1 MKRKFFLL
9 ILAVAMLVCVFSI
22 SVSAEDIVVNTITSE
37 TYGTVYQLSIDP
49 GLDEAHKYVSTLN
62 TIEDQGKDTEALV
75 IMTDGT
81 YYYVFP
87 TSYVVDEL
95 SNGKLSFTLTMGAG
109 SNYSSKQKGIN
120 NVFAEWAEAEGVTL
134 PTFEFTGTWSNTK
147 MNAFVRIELSADI
160 TYIDRNHCLIKSTNL
175 KEVRF
180 TRTVNCNG
188 AGGLFSG
195 NTALETV
202 VGLDT
207 YATNFKNVSSAFY
220 GCSSLVSVAL
230 PSDMTSIPNE
240 MFYNCTSFTGISNW
254 DELKNNITSIGQDA
268 FNNCDALVSIEL
280 PALTSIGARA
290 FAYCAEL
297 TTVDLTGS
305 SFVKLNS
312 AFRNCPKLDGIVLP
326 DTVDGISQD
335 GFHGCSSLTSIVIP
349 RDCTYIGNYAFN
361 GCSSLAVI
369 DMSKA
374 VNLKSSGNSS
384 FGGVIVEELHFP
396 EGFESFGGISTY
408 TLKVLT
414 FPDSTTSLSVIKGS
428 ITEFRVPLGVTS
440 LGNKT
445 FDYCSSLETVTIHG
459 GVTSIVTGKNNPT
472 FFGTSLSKL
481 TTIYYTGTEDDE
493 LAASLAV
500 AAPNAMIVFADHCE
514 TYLGGHAWLGQDK
527 VILDSYFTDITVGDS
542 CAECAKSQIK
552 QTINALFISKGISA
566 KTFGNDIGLVQG
578 YEVNMAAIEE
588 YRTYVSDFDFGI
600 LAYANV
606 AGGAVAPKPGDDK
619 VVDIVFDKTANSY
632 IEVKVTGI
640 PVDFYGA
647 PIVFCIYAT
656 EGDKLYYLDNGNT
669 TETIVGSTYNNVV
682 NN

>member
-1 MKRKFFLL
+1 MKRKLFLL

-37 TYGTVYQLSIDP
+37 TYGTVYQLSADP

-62 TIEDQGKDTEALV
+62 TIEDKGSDTEALA
-75 IMTDGT
+75 ILTDGT

-87 TSYVVDEL
+87 SSYIVEEIL
-95 SNGKLSFTLTMGAG
+95 TGGEKGKFSLLLTTGAG
-109 SNYSSKQKGIN
+109 GSTSQKGVN
-120 NVFAEWAEAEGVTL
+120 VVFAEWNEAEGQSL
-134 PTFEFTGTWSNTK
+134 PTFAMTAKYGSTTIDSLVRFVIPSDVTYFDANHCMFRSATLVE
-147 MNAFVRIELSADI
+147 VRIPRSV
-160 TYIDRNHCLIKSTNL
+160 RIKS
-175 KEVRF
+175 
-180 TRTVNCNG
+180 G
-188 AGGLFSG
+188 SLFSG
-195 NTALETV
+195 CLQLTTV
-202 VGLDT
+202 QGFELVTNING
-207 YATNFKNVSSAFY
+207 ATSTFIN
-220 GCSSLVSVAL
+220 CTSLVSVKF
-230 PSDMTSIPNE
+230 PSDTTVIGKE
-240 MFYNCTSFTGISNW
+240 TFQNCTSFTGISNW

-280 PALTSIGARA
+280 PALTSIGTKA
-290 FAYCAEL
+290 FAYCDAL

-349 RDCTYIGNYAFN
+349 RDSTYIGNYAFN

-396 EGFESFGGISTY
+396 EGFETFGGISTY

-414 FPDSTTSLSVIKGS
+414 FPDSTTSLGVIKGS

-445 FDYCSSLETVTIHG
+445 FDFCSSLETVTIHG

-493 LAASLAV
+493 LAALLAV
-500 AAPNAMIVFADHCE
+500 AAPNATIVYADHCE
-514 TYLGGHAWLGQDK
+514 TYLGGHSWLG
-527 VILDSYFTDITVGDS
+527 VNEVVLDNYFTDIEVADS
-542 CAECAKSQIK
+542 CAECKKNQAKQI
-552 QTINALFISKGISA
+552 ISPLFVSKGISA
-566 KTFGNDIGLVQG
+566 KTYGDDIGLVQG
-578 YEVNMAAIEE
+578 YEINKAAIEA
-588 YRTYVSDFDFGI
+588 YKAYVPDFNFGI

-606 AGGAVAPKPGDDK
+606 TGGAVAPKPGDDK

-632 IEVKVTGI
+632 LEVKVTGI
-640 PVDFYGA
+640 PADFLDA

-669 TETIVGSTYNNVV
+669 TETIVGSSYNNVV